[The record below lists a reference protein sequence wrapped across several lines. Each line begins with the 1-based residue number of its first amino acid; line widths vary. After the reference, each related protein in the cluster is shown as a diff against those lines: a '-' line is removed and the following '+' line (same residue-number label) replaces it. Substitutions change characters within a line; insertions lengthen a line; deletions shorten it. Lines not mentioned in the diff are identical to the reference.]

1 MLQQMLQGPTIG
13 GVQAMADV
21 TETTARVKAMLD
33 ASPWEYTQDED
44 DPSTFTLDFETAVRE
59 YLRVSVIV
67 TEDWVVMSHIFGHGP
82 TENEAALHRRL
93 LELNWVLNSCKFAVD
108 EEGDVILLD
117 EQLASDL
124 DDAEL
129 IASIEAIAVA
139 SEEHYEE
146 AVRLGLKA

>member
-1 MLQQMLQGPTIG
+1 
-13 GVQAMADV
+13 
-21 TETTARVKAMLD
+21 
-33 ASPWEYTQDED
+33 
-44 DPSTFTLDFETAVRE
+44 
-59 YLRVSVIV
+59 VIV